1 MKYLTIFVMS
11 MTVLLFTACSS
22 TEGDPTVAPE
32 ATETKSALAT
42 AVSTPASEPTDES
55 YPADAPSALPV
66 EPYPGQA
73 SESAADIVTDSAYPS
88 EVDLSDVTSEPGT
101 GDPQVAPRPGVPN
114 DTTAVVQR
122 VREDLATRL
131 GIDIS
136 EITAVETDNVEW
148 SDSAL
153 GCPAEGYIYAQVI
166 TPGIF
171 IALEASGQPYNYH
184 ADLNGN
190 FVLCGENGEPVIE

>member
-11 MTVLLFTACSS
+11 MTVLLFAACSS
-22 TEGDPTVAPE
+22 GGGEPTGAPE

-42 AVSTPASEPTDES
+42 AVSTTAPEATDEA
-55 YPADAPSALPV
+55 YPANSPSALPV
-66 EPYPGQA
+66 EPYPHQQSEAA
-73 SESAADIVTDSAYPS
+73 SDVATGSAYPS
-88 EVDLSDVTSEPGT
+88 EVDLSDVTSEPGN
-101 GDPQVAPRPGVPN
+101 GDPQVAPKPGVPN
-114 DTTAVVQR
+114 DTTAVVQS
-122 VREDLATRL
+122 VSEDLAKRL

-136 EITAVETDNVEW
+136 EITAVETDAVEW
-148 SDSAL
+148 FDSAL
-153 GCPAEGYIYAQVI
+153 GCPAEGFAYAQVI

-190 FVLCGENGEPVIE
+190 FVLCGENGAPVIE